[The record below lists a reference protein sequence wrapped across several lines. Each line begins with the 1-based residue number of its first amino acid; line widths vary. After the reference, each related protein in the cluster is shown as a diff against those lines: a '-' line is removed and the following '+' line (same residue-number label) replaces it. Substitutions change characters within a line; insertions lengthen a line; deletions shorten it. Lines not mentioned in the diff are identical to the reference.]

1 MALNI
6 QQISEGDQQASLEQ
20 LRELLCG
27 EALRR
32 LEARIE
38 ALEAA
43 LASLSRSTAPVGAL
57 FRERLDH
64 LHERLVQLRLETARR
79 DEQLHAE
86 LLALLAALEDRPADR
101 RDFGQLLIDL
111 GRRLQHLP

>member
-1 MALNI
+1 MVLNTTPLPE
-6 QQISEGDQQASLEQ
+6 SDNQAALEQ

-27 EALRR
+27 EPLRR
-32 LEARIE
+32 LEARVA

-43 LASLSRSTAPVGAL
+43 LAAPPPSNAL
-57 FRERLDH
+57 LRERLDH

-86 LLALLAALEDRPADR
+86 LLALLAALENRPAAR
-101 RDFGQLLIDL
+101 HDFGQLLIDL
-111 GRRLQHLP
+111 GQRLQDRP

>member
-1 MALNI
+1 MALDTG
-6 QQISEGDQQASLEQ
+6 QLSESDNQAALER

-32 LEARIE
+32 LEARVA

-43 LASLSRSTAPVGAL
+43 LAAPPPNTGPVHSL

-79 DEQLHAE
+79 DEQLRAE
-86 LLALLAALEDRPADR
+86 LLALLAALEDRPAAR

-111 GRRLQHLP
+111 GQRLQRLP

>member
-1 MALNI
+1 MALDTP
-6 QQISEGDQQASLEQ
+6 QLSEGDHQADLEQ

-32 LEARIE
+32 LEARVA

-43 LASLSRSTAPVGAL
+43 LAASARSAGPASAL

-64 LHERLVQLRLETARR
+64 LHERLVQLRLETAQR

-86 LLALLAALEDRPADR
+86 LLTLFAALEERPANR
-101 RDFGQLLIDL
+101 RDFGQLLIDF
-111 GRRLQHLP
+111 GQRLQRLP